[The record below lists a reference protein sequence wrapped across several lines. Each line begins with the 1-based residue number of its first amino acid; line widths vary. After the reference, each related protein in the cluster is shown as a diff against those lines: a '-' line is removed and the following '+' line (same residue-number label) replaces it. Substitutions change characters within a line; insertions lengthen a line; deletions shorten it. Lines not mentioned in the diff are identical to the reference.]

1 MGSKMFENETLFQD
15 MFIIETTS
23 QDPELD
29 STREAII
36 IGSCLIV
43 LVLGILVQ
51 VRLHYFLKGK
61 DDRCINR
68 IIRSNQVRQLTVTF
82 IRTYAEEE
90 IAKQFPTE
98 RK

>member
-1 MGSKMFENETLFQD
+1 VSNNMGSKMVQNETLFQD

-29 STREAII
+29 STSKAII

-51 VRLHYFLKGK
+51 GRLHYFLKGK
-61 DDRCINR
+61 DYRCINR
-68 IIRSNQVRQLTVTF
+68 IIRSNQVRQLTVIF
-82 IRTYAEEE
+82 IR
-90 IAKQFPTE
+90 IHIQ
-98 RK
+98 